1 VDAGRRKEEEKGVNH
16 SLFREGGPYNIRRIR
31 PEKHSLSIPIPTD
44 EYGRIARTC
53 PSGTCSP
60 GYFRVKPG
68 TGLLEGV
75 ERSYCPYC
83 RYASS
88 PEEFA
93 TEEQIRYAKDIAM
106 REAEKGVDQLVKDTL
121 GLNAS
126 GKKTYDSGFVSLEWS
141 YKPGPRRPV
150 HRPVE
155 EELQRVVVCPH
166 CGLDHAV
173 FGMAIWCPDC
183 GKDIFMA
190 HVTAEF
196 TVVLTILLDVERRH
210 NEFGPRVAAKDLE
223 NCLEDTVSIF
233 EAAAKAI
240 VMRYLRSNG
249 KSEQDVQAFLKR
261 IVKTSFQSI
270 DRTTALLQEHFHL
283 DLSQHIGQELLQGLR
298 ETFEKRHPIT
308 HNLGVIDRKYLE
320 RALTEDT
327 EGREVRVNEEEV
339 RVAVERAGK
348 VLEILHDQLISSGFS
363 R

>member
-1 VDAGRRKEEEKGVNH
+1 MKH
-16 SLFREGGPYNIRRIR
+16 SLFREGGPYSIRRTG
-31 PEKHSLSIPIPTD
+31 PEEHSLSVPIPSD
-44 EYGRIARTC
+44 ECGRIARTC

-75 ERSYCPYC
+75 EVAYCPYC
-83 RYASS
+83 RHAAN

-93 TEEQIRYAKDIAM
+93 TEEQIRYAQDIAM
-106 REAEKGVDQLVKDTL
+106 REVEKGVDQLVKDTF
-121 GLNAS
+121 GLDSS
-126 GKKTYDSGFVSLEWS
+126 GKKRHDGGFVSLEWS

-150 HRPVE
+150 RRPVE

-173 FGMAIWCPDC
+173 FGMAIWCAAC
-183 GKDIFMA
+183 GKDIFVA
-190 HVTAEF
+190 HVGAEF
-196 TVVLTILLDVERRH
+196 DVVLTILSDVERRH
-210 NEFGPRVAAKDLE
+210 TELGPRVAARDLE

-240 VMRYLRSNG
+240 VMWSLRSNG
-249 KSEQDVQAFLKR
+249 KSEQDIQEFLGR

-270 DRTTALLQEHFHL
+270 DRTTTLLQEHFQL
-283 DLSQHIGQELLQGLR
+283 DLSQHVGRELLQRLR

-320 RALTEDT
+320 RALTEEI
-327 EGREVRVNEEEV
+327 EGHEVRVGEEEV
-339 RVAVERAGK
+339 KRAVEHAGK
-348 VLEILHDQLISSGFS
+348 ILEILHEKLINRSLEGF
-363 R
+363 RG

>member
-1 VDAGRRKEEEKGVNH
+1 MKH
-16 SLFREGGPYNIRRIR
+16 SLFREGGPYNIRRIG
-31 PEKHSLSIPIPTD
+31 PEEHSLSIPIPAD
-44 EYGRIARTC
+44 DCGRIARAC

-75 ERSYCPYC
+75 EQSYCPYC
-83 RYASS
+83 RYAAS

-106 REAEKGVDQLVKDTL
+106 REAEKGVDQLVKETF
-121 GLNAS
+121 GLNSS
-126 GKKTYDSGFVSLEWS
+126 GKKKLDGGIVSLEWS

-150 HRPVE
+150 RRPVE
-155 EELQRVVVCPH
+155 EELQRVVVCPY

-190 HVTAEF
+190 HVSAELA
-196 TVVLTILLDVERRH
+196 VVLTILSDVERRH
-210 NEFGPRVAAKDLE
+210 KELGPRVAAKDLE

-240 VMRYLRSNG
+240 VMWSLRSNG
-249 KSEQDVQAFLKR
+249 KSEQDVQEFVR
-261 IVKTSFQSI
+261 RTVKTSFQSI
-270 DRTTALLQEHFHL
+270 DRTTTLLQKKFQL
-283 DLSQHIGQELLQGLR
+283 DLPQHMGQESLQRLR
-298 ETFEKRHPIT
+298 EAFEKRHPIT

-320 RALTEDT
+320 RALKEDM
-327 EGREVRVNEEEV
+327 EGREVRVTEEEV
-339 RVAVERAGK
+339 RQAVEDAGK
-348 VLEILHDQLISSGFS
+348 ILGVLHDQLIRRSLEGSGG
-363 R
+363 